1 MMITI
6 KNNDSIIVGEK
17 GIVSIFIRR
26 GNVDKGENMEEKGG
40 KENLN
45 MEKGRRSSRTWSRT
59 WKTQDSA

>member
-26 GNVDKGENMEEKGG
+26 GNVDKGENMEEKEG
-40 KENLN
+40 EV
-45 MEKGRRSSRTWSRT
+45 
-59 WKTQDSA
+59 